1 MNKRKILLLGWDAAD
16 WKVINPLLDQ
26 GLMPSLE
33 SLINR
38 GVMGKLATLDPSFS
52 PMLWSSIA
60 TGKRPYKHGV
70 HGFIEVTPDGD
81 NVRPVMSISRT
92 CRAIWN
98 ILTLQQKKTHVVG
111 WWPSHPAEKI
121 NGIMISNFFQKAP
134 KTIQEE
140 WKMAAG
146 TVHPEELADHF
157 AQFRVHPQELTGQH
171 IIPFVPEAANIFKT
185 KGKAIS
191 SVASVTAHAAS
202 LHAAF
207 TNILRTQEWD
217 FAALYLDA
225 IDHYCHGF
233 MRYHPPKRPHIP
245 QADFDYFKDVVT
257 GGYRFHDMML
267 GRILELVDDNTTILL
282 VSDHGF
288 QPDHLRPRRIPQEP
302 AGPAYEHS
310 PFGIV
315 VAAGPDIKQDEFVFG
330 ASILDVT
337 PTILKLFDLPIAE
350 DMDGKVLDQLFES
363 PTPTRYIPSWE
374 DIEGE
379 DGRLKVNDATISEES
394 SDMAMK
400 QLEDLG
406 YIEKMDGNKEQKI
419 KNTRENT
426 QYNLARAYLDGGKI
440 AEGKAILEQLSQE
453 NPKKPWY
460 WFRLAVAQQMSAQ
473 PKAARESIAQL
484 KALNVYEDNTLE
496 LIEAS
501 LLISEGKAADA
512 IPILQKIEQEEG
524 EQTRV
529 NMQLARSY
537 QQIGRW
543 SSAEKCLRKEI
554 EYDPDNAQTHHL
566 LAQNLMRQQEYEAAA
581 ESALDA
587 LRLDFNQPSY
597 HFTLGRAL
605 HDFGN
610 YEDAA
615 NAIEKGLQMLPTNNA
630 ARELIKTIY
639 KNHLKDL
646 NSYDRHRLAQKSIPR
661 ETIYI
666 VSGLPRSGT
675 SMAMQML
682 QAGGLDIFTDEKRA
696 ADDNNQKGY
705 FEHEAV
711 KMLMRKKRW
720 VSAATGKAMKVVA
733 PLIKHLPLMYNYKV
747 IYMERELTEIL
758 SSQQRMLKRLGK
770 KVKEDQY
777 PIHIAAAYERQVE
790 EAKKWASERDNVQIL
805 YLNYAD
811 VVAQP
816 LEAAL
821 KMSEFIG
828 QPLAI
833 EKMIATVD
841 SSLYRERKKV

>member
-1 MNKRKILLLGWDAAD
+1 MQKRKVLLLGWDAAD

-70 HGFIEVTPDGD
+70 HGFIEVTPDGN
-81 NVRPVMSISRT
+81 NVRPVMSVSRS

-111 WWPSHPAEKI
+111 WWPSHPAEPI
-121 NGIMISNFFQKAP
+121 NGVMISNFFQKAP

-140 WKMAAG
+140 WKMASG
-146 TVHPEELADHF
+146 TVHPEALADHF

-185 KGKAIS
+185 KGRAIS
-191 SVASVTAHAAS
+191 GVASVTAHAAS

-207 TNILRTQEWD
+207 TNILRMQEWD

-233 MRYHPPKRPHIP
+233 MKYHPPKRPHIP

-257 GGYRFHDMML
+257 SGYRFHDMML
-267 GRILELVDDNTTILL
+267 GRILELVDDDTTIML

-288 QPDHLRPRRIPQEP
+288 QPDHLRPRNIPKEP

-310 PFGIV
+310 PYGIF
-315 VAAGPDIKQDEFVFG
+315 VAAGPDIKKDELIFG
-330 ASILDVT
+330 ASIIDVT
-337 PTILKLFDLPIAE
+337 PTLLKLFDLPVGE
-350 DMDGKVLDQLFES
+350 DMDGKVLDQIFE
-363 PTPTRYIPSWE
+363 TPKTTRFIPSWE
-374 DIEGE
+374 EIAGE
-379 DGRLKVNDATISEES
+379 DGRIKDTAEAVSDES
-394 SDMAMK
+394 SEMAMK

-406 YIEKMDGNKEQKI
+406 YIEKMDGNAEQKI

-426 QYNLARAYLDGGKI
+426 QYNLARAYIDGGKI
-440 AEGKAILEQLSQE
+440 AEGRQLLQELTEQ
-453 NPKKPWY
+453 NPDKPWY
-460 WFRLAVAQQMSAQ
+460 WFRLAIAQQMSAQ
-473 PKAARESIAQL
+473 PQAARESINRL
-484 KALNVYEDNTLE
+484 KSLNVYEESTLN
-496 LIEAS
+496 LMEAS
-501 LLISEGKAADA
+501 LLISEGKAAEA
-512 IPILQKIEQEEG
+512 IPILQKIEAEE
-524 EQTRV
+524 EADTRV
-529 NMQLARSY
+529 NLQLARCY
-537 QQIGRW
+537 QQVGRW
-543 SSAEKCLRKEI
+543 KSAEKCLRKEL
-554 EYDPDNAQTHHL
+554 EYDPDTAQTHHL

-581 ESALDA
+581 EAALDA

-605 HDFGN
+605 YDMGA

-615 NAIEKGLQMLPTNNA
+615 QAIEKGLLMQPQNNA
-630 ARELIKTIY
+630 ARELLKTLY

-646 NSYDRHRLAQKSIPR
+646 ERYDFHRLQQKSQR
-661 ETIYI
+661 GETIYI

-675 SMAMQML
+675 SMTMQML
-682 QAGGLDIFTDEKRA
+682 QAGGLPIYTDEKRE
-696 ADDNNQKGY
+696 ADENNQKGY
-705 FEHEAV
+705 LEHEAV
-711 KMLMRKKRW
+711 KSLTRNKRW
-720 VSAATGKAMKVVA
+720 VREASGQVVKVITQ
-733 PLIKHLPLMYNYKV
+733 LLKQLPLTFNYKI
-747 IYMERELTEIL
+747 IYMERDLTEVL
-758 SSQQRMLKRLGK
+758 SSQQRMLQRLGK

-777 PIHIAAAYERQVE
+777 PLHIATSYEQHVK

-805 YLNYAD
+805 YLQYAD
-811 VVAQP
+811 VVNQP

-821 KMSEFIG
+821 KMSEFVG
-828 QPLAI
+828 EPLQI
-833 EKMIATVD
+833 EKMIGVVD
-841 SSLYRERKKV
+841 QRLYRERTKR